1 MASTPP
7 LDTLGVSTRV
17 RNQENLPWWRTSRR
31 TAAGCVVVGLA
42 ALVVQRRD
50 ATWTASVGVS
60 AQDTGRDYAYLPLA
74 MDIVQMSQLPAAP
87 TAPPT
92 RAPATVTPTTPAPS
106 ATTLVPSPTAGP
118 TDVLPTATPT
128 PLVAAACGAVSSFH
142 DGQSPSR
149 IIRVAPGGD
158 DGAGDGS
165 AERPFLTL
173 RRAAREAAP
182 GVAIRLAPGRYNGG
196 TYLDDLAGAADAPIW
211 IGGAPGTGPGADG
224 EPWPEAPIIAG
235 SGEGLHLTRAR
246 FVVVHDVVVEG
257 ASGNGINADDGGS
270 VAGDP
275 TSFHLTFERVAI
287 RNIGSSGNQDCLK
300 LSGLRDVVV
309 RDSAFRRC
317 GGGGSGSGIDMV
329 GVRAAVVARSRFDEI
344 SGNAVQAK
352 GGSNDI
358 EVRANRMVRAGGR
371 AVNMGGSTGFA
382 YFRPPLDPSQPNAEA
397 RDVRVVANW
406 IEGSEAAVAFVGCVD
421 CLAAHNTI
429 VDPGRWVMRI
439 LQETRS
445 ADGFTFEPARDGT
458 FANNV
463 VVFRA
468 GVLRT
473 AVNVGDATAPETFVF
488 RNNLWFA
495 TDAPVRSAPQLPVT
509 EQGAVIGRDPRL
521 GQDGAIES
529 GSPAARAGMRI
540 VGVAGDL
547 VGACYGDP
555 PSIGAREVP

>member
-1 MASTPP
+1 MAS
-7 LDTLGVSTRV
+7 GRS
-17 RNQENLPWWRTSRR
+17 
-31 TAAGCVVVGLA
+31 AAGFVLVGLA
-42 ALVVQRRD
+42 ALVLHRSG
-50 ATWTASVGVS
+50 AAWTASVSVS
-60 AQDTGRDYAYLPLA
+60 AQATGRAYAYLPLA
-74 MDIVQMSQLPAAP
+74 MDSVPMSQLPAAP
-87 TAPPT
+87 SAPPT
-92 RAPATVTPTTPAPS
+92 RAPATVPPTTPAPT
-106 ATTLVPSPTAGP
+106 ATALDPSPTVGP
-118 TDVLPTATPT
+118 TEVVPSATPT
-128 PLVAAACGAVSSFH
+128 PLVAAACGTVPSFH
-142 DGQSPSR
+142 DGRAPSR

-158 DGAGDGS
+158 DGTGDGS
-165 AERPFLTL
+165 AERPFATL

-182 GVAIRLAPGRYNGG
+182 GSAIRLAPGRYDGG

-211 IGGAPGTGPGADG
+211 IGGAPGTGPGAGG
-224 EPWPEAPIIAG
+224 EPWAEAPIIAG

-270 VAGDP
+270 VTGDR
-275 TSFHLTFERVAI
+275 TSFRLTFERVAI
-287 RNIGSSGNQDCLK
+287 RNIGGNGNQDCLK

-329 GVRAAVVARSRFDEI
+329 GVQAAVVARSRFDEI

-382 YFRPPLDPSQPNAEA
+382 FFRPPLDASRPNAEA

-429 VDPGRWVMRI
+429 VDPGRWVLRI

-445 ADGFTFEPARDGT
+445 SGGFTFEPAREGT
-458 FANNV
+458 FANNI

-473 AVNVGDATAPETFVF
+473 AVNVGDATAPETFAF

-495 TDAPVRSAPQLPVT
+495 SDAPERSAPQLPVA

-521 GQDGAIES
+521 GEDGAIGS
-529 GSPAARAGMRI
+529 GSPAAGAGSRI
-540 VGVAGDL
+540 VGVTGDL
-547 VGACYGDP
+547 VGACYGNP

>member
-1 MASTPP
+1 MAS
-7 LDTLGVSTRV
+7 G
-17 RNQENLPWWRTSRR
+17 R
-31 TAAGCVVVGLA
+31 TAAGFVLVGLA
-42 ALVVQRRD
+42 ALVLHRFG
-50 ATWTASVGVS
+50 AAWTASVGVS
-60 AQDTGRDYAYLPLA
+60 AQETGRAHAYLPLA
-74 MDIVQMSQLPAAP
+74 MDSVPMSQLPAAP
-87 TAPPT
+87 SAPPT
-92 RAPATVTPTTPAPS
+92 RAPATVAPTTPAPT
-106 ATTLVPSPTAGP
+106 ATALVPSPTVGP
-118 TDVLPTATPT
+118 TEVVPSATPT
-128 PLVAAACGAVSSFH
+128 PLVAAACGTVPSFH

-158 DGAGDGS
+158 DGTGDGS
-165 AERPFLTL
+165 AERPFATL

-182 GVAIRLAPGRYNGG
+182 GSAIRLAPGRYDGG

-211 IGGAPGTGPGADG
+211 IGGAPGTGPGAGG
-224 EPWPEAPIIAG
+224 EPWAEAPIIAG

-270 VAGDP
+270 VTGDR
-275 TSFHLTFERVAI
+275 TSFRLTFERVAI
-287 RNIGSSGNQDCLK
+287 RNIGGNGNQDCLK

-329 GVRAAVVARSRFDEI
+329 GVQAAVVARSRFDEI

-382 YFRPPLDPSQPNAEA
+382 YFRPPLDASRPNAEA

-421 CLAAHNTI
+421 CLAANNTI
-429 VDPGRWVMRI
+429 VDPGRWVLRI

-445 ADGFTFEPARDGT
+445 SGEFTFEPAREGT
-458 FANNV
+458 FANNI

-473 AVNVGDATAPETFVF
+473 AVNVGDATAPETFAF

-495 TDAPVRSAPQLPVT
+495 SDAPERSAPQLPVA
-509 EQGAVIGRDPRL
+509 EQGSVIGRDPRL
-521 GQDGAIES
+521 GEDGAIGS
-529 GSPAARAGMRI
+529 GSPAAGAGRRI
-540 VGVAGDL
+540 VGVTGDL